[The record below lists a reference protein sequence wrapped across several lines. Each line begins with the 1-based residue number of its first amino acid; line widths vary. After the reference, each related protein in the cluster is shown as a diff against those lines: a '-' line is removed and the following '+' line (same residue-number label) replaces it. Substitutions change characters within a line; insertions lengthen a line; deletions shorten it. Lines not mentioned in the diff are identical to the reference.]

1 MALAAENNGQAS
13 WRGDS
18 GCKKKEGVKREGK
31 AQKLTKVIRERG
43 REETER
49 ERGRS
54 TDPVTEENK
63 EGENKNAESQSRP
76 TAGNWR
82 GFGNSHE
89 TMVPETARFLRTVPR
104 EESLHHM
111 LKIFSQNLTD

>member
-1 MALAAENNGQAS
+1 MALAAEKNGQAS

-18 GCKKKEGVKREGK
+18 GCKKKEGVKREEK

-54 TDPVTEENK
+54 TDPVTEKNE
-63 EGENKNAESQSRP
+63 EGGNKNAESKSRP
-76 TAGNWR
+76 TAGDWR

-89 TMVPETARFLRTVPR
+89 TMVPETARFLLNCPQGRIPPSYAQDLFT
-104 EESLHHM
+104 EL
-111 LKIFSQNLTD
+111 N